1 MKPIILCAAVVCLA
15 SESPRFERNSV
26 TPNHSGLLPFSM
38 NIQYIPQP
46 VHLTMSNVTLK
57 FCLQQAYGL
66 TEHQVFGPGWI
77 KNARYDVN
85 ATLPEGGQP
94 QQVRPALQAVL
105 DEHFRLSPRRETK
118 VMPIYAL
125 IVAKGGPKLHPS
137 EDHVEKAGKSKAD
150 EGFSGTLDLRR
161 VSMKEF
167 CENLSRRTDRL
178 VIDETGI
185 SGKFDIALNYQ
196 QSSDRSGLS
205 MFNAVQRQLGLKLEP
220 RSKLVDVLTV
230 QSAKR

>member
-1 MKPIILCAAVVCLA
+1 
-15 SESPRFERNSV
+15 
-26 TPNHSGLLPFSM
+26 M

-77 KNARYDVN
+77 KSARYDVN

-94 QQVRPALQAVL
+94 EQVWPALRAVL
-105 DEHFRLSPRRETK
+105 EEHFQLSLRRETK

-125 IVAKGGPKLHPS
+125 IVAKGGPKLQPA
-137 EDHVEKAGKSKAD
+137 EERVTEAGKPKRD
-150 EGFSGTLDLRR
+150 ESFAGTLDLRR

-167 CENLSRRTDRL
+167 CGDLSSRTNRL
-178 VIDETGI
+178 VVDETGLG
-185 SGKFDIALNYQ
+185 GKFDIALSYSND
-196 QSSDRSGLS
+196 SSGLS

-220 RSKLVDVLTV
+220 RSKLVEVLTV

>member
-1 MKPIILCAAVVCLA
+1 
-15 SESPRFERNSV
+15 
-26 TPNHSGLLPFSM
+26 
-38 NIQYIPQP
+38 
-46 VHLTMSNVTLK
+46 MSNVTLK

-77 KNARYDVN
+77 RNARYDVN

-94 QQVRPALQAVL
+94 EQVWPALQRVL
-105 DEHFRLSPRRETK
+105 DEHFKLSLRRETK
-118 VMPIYAL
+118 VMPVYAL
-125 IVAKGGPKLHPS
+125 TVAKGGPKLHPS
-137 EDHVEKAGKSKAD
+137 EDHVEAGKPKRDDS
-150 EGFSGTLDLRR
+150 FTGTLNLRR

-167 CENLSRRTDRL
+167 CEDLSRRTDRL
-178 VIDETGI
+178 VVDETGI
-185 SGKFDIALNYQ
+185 SGEFDIALNYEA
-196 QSSDRSGLS
+196 SGLS